1 MYKYFLELGI
11 EVVVVLSKI
20 DKLSRTE
27 LDKSIVSAKK
37 HFF

>member
-1 MYKYFLELGI
+1 MYKFFLELGI

-20 DKLSRTE
+20 DKLSRSE
-27 LDKSIVSAKK
+27 LDKSIAATKQ